1 MYDIFSLKDFS
12 MPEGFL
18 WGSGYAGH
26 QVEGNNT
33 NTLYWKNEQEG
44 KVPEKSGLACNSY
57 EMFREDIQLVSDLGQ
72 QAFRTSIEW
81 SRIQPDPD
89 TFDEE
94 ATKHYIEL
102 FSGLK
107 EKGIKTFCTLVHFTV
122 PLWFTDIDGFKNL
135 DNRKYFEK
143 YLEYIVP
150 KVAPYV
156 DFWNVL
162 NEFNV
167 AMPPMQSLSYHALG
181 YRIIKKY
188 SKAPVSS
195 AHAQFEFT
203 PQRRY
208 DKLDNIMCQYRDFTD
223 VEYYLHAIRTGEVI
237 YPFEDGWYDPDIK
250 DSVDFW
256 SVNLYTRMMQDSR
269 KKNRRGHVWDHKYLG
284 FTDMDYFFLREF
296 YPEAITNG
304 LLRISDKPIY
314 ISENG
319 VAADNDEFRLVY
331 LALHLSA
338 INDAIKMGADV
349 KGYLHWTLLDNYE
362 WSSFKPH
369 FGLVD
374 VDRESGTFKRT
385 PKPSAYFFK
394 EIIENN
400 GFSQEVLRK
409 YLKSMPTLA
418 QDLK

>member
-1 MYDIFSLKDFS
+1 MYDVFTLKDYSF
-12 MPEGFL
+12 PKGFL

-57 EMFREDIQLVSDLGQ
+57 KMFREDIKLVSDLGH

-94 ATKHYIEL
+94 ATNHYIEF

-122 PLWFTDIDGFKNL
+122 PLWFTDKGGFKNL

-167 AMPPMQSLSYHALG
+167 AMPSL
-181 YRIIKKY
+181 
-188 SKAPVSS
+188 
-195 AHAQFEFT
+195 
-203 PQRRY
+203 
-208 DKLDNIMCQYRDFTD
+208 
-223 VEYYLHAIRTGEVI
+223 
-237 YPFEDGWYDPDIK
+237 DP
-250 DSVDFW
+250 
-256 SVNLYTRMMQDSR
+256 T
-269 KKNRRGHVWDHKYLG
+269 
-284 FTDMDYFFLREF
+284 
-296 YPEAITNG
+296 
-304 LLRISDKPIY
+304 
-314 ISENG
+314 
-319 VAADNDEFRLVY
+319 
-331 LALHLSA
+331 
-338 INDAIKMGADV
+338 V
-349 KGYLHWTLLDNYE
+349 K
-362 WSSFKPH
+362 
-369 FGLVD
+369 
-374 VDRESGTFKRT
+374 
-385 PKPSAYFFK
+385 
-394 EIIENN
+394 
-400 GFSQEVLRK
+400 
-409 YLKSMPTLA
+409 
-418 QDLK
+418 